1 LTKILVYE
9 IATQMKVLFI
19 GGTGN
24 ISTASSRL
32 AVEKGM
38 ELYVLN
44 RGNSKV
50 TIKGA
55 NSIKGDITKLETL
68 TELKGHEWDVVVN
81 WIAFTPED
89 IERDLELFSGK
100 TKQYI
105 FISSASC
112 YQTPLSYPV
121 ITESTPVC
129 NNLWDYSHNKILC
142 EQRLQKAY
150 SEDRFP
156 MTIVRPSLTYDTV
169 IPVAIG
175 GFDKYNIVDRI
186 KKGKEIIIHGDGTS
200 LWTVTHSDDF
210 AKGFVGLLGL
220 TQAIGHPF
228 HITSDEVL
236 SWNMIYKILA
246 DAIGKEA
253 NVVHIASDFICKIA
267 PSFTGTL
274 LADKAESVLFDNTKI
289 KTFVPGFKATIP
301 FAEGIKR
308 TLTWLEENPNRRQID
323 PETEAE
329 IEAVLKAYYTLG

>member
-1 LTKILVYE
+1 
-9 IATQMKVLFI
+9 MKVLFI

-24 ISTASSRL
+24 ISAASSRL
-32 AVEKGM
+32 AIEKGM
-38 ELYVLN
+38 ELYLLN

-50 TIKGA
+50 TIAGA
-55 NSIKGDITKLETL
+55 KRIVGDINKPSELS
-68 TELKGHEWDVVVN
+68 ELKKHDWDVVVN
-81 WIAFTPED
+81 WIAFTPAD
-89 IERDLELFSGK
+89 IERDLDLFSGK
-100 TKQYI
+100 VNQYL

-121 ITESTPVC
+121 ITESTPVM

-150 SEDRFP
+150 SEEGFP

-186 KKGKEIIIHGDGTS
+186 KKGKEIIVHGDGTS
-200 LWTVTHSDDF
+200 LWTVTHADDF
-210 AKGFVGLLGL
+210 AKGLVGLLGL

-228 HITSDEVL
+228 HITADEVL
-236 SWNMIYKILA
+236 SWNMIYNILA
-246 DAIGKEA
+246 DAVGKQA

-267 PSFTGTL
+267 PSLSGTL

-289 KTFVPGFKATIP
+289 KTFVPEFTATIP

-308 TLTWLEENPNRRQID
+308 TLDWLDKNPEKQNID
-323 PETEAE
+323 SNTEAE
-329 IEAVLKAYYTLG
+329 IEAILRAYKAFG

>member
-1 LTKILVYE
+1 
-9 IATQMKVLFI
+9 MKVLFI

-32 AVEKGM
+32 AVARG
-38 ELYVLN
+38 LDLFLLN

-50 TIKGA
+50 LIQGA
-55 NSIKGDITKLETL
+55 TPITGDITKPETL
-68 TELKGHEWDVVVN
+68 TELKQHQWDVVVN
-81 WIAFTPED
+81 WIAFTPKD
-89 IERDLELFSGK
+89 IERDLALFREK
-100 TKQYI
+100 TKQYV

-150 SEDRFP
+150 SEEGFP

-175 GFDKYNIVDRI
+175 GFDKYNVVDRI
-186 KKGKEIIIHGDGTS
+186 KKGKEIIVHGDGTS
-200 LWTVTHSDDF
+200 LWTVTHADDF

-253 NVVHIASDFICKIA
+253 KVVHIASDFICKVA

-301 FAEGIKR
+301 FVEGIKQ
-308 TLTWLEENPNRRQID
+308 TLKWLEENPEHQNID
-323 PETEAE
+323 ADTEAD
-329 IEAVLKAYYTLG
+329 IERILTAYKALG

>member
-1 LTKILVYE
+1 MTEIQVYE
-9 IATQMKVLFI
+9 TATQMKVLFI

-24 ISTASSRL
+24 ISSASSRL

-55 NSIKGDITKLETL
+55 NSIIGDITKLETL
-68 TELKGHEWDVVVN
+68 TELQGHEWDVVVN

-89 IERDLELFSGK
+89 IERDLELFTGK

-200 LWTVTHSDDF
+200 LWTVTHADDF
-210 AKGFVGLLGL
+210 AKGFVGLFGL
-220 TQAIGHPF
+220 TQAVGHPF

-246 DAIGKEA
+246 DAIGREA
-253 NVVHIASDFICKIA
+253 NIVHIASDFICKIA

-289 KTFVPGFKATIP
+289 KTFVSGFKATIP

-308 TLTWLEENPNRRQID
+308 TLSWLEENPEKQNID
-323 PETEAE
+323 VETEAE
-329 IEAVLKAYYTLG
+329 MESVLKAYHGLG

>member
-1 LTKILVYE
+1 
-9 IATQMKVLFI
+9 MKVLFI

-38 ELYVLN
+38 DLFLLN

-50 TIKGA
+50 IINGA
-55 NSIKGDITKLETL
+55 TSIIGDITRPETL
-68 TELKGHEWDVVVN
+68 NELKKHEWDVVVN

-89 IERDLELFSGK
+89 IDRDLDLFKGK

-121 ITESTPVC
+121 ITESTPVY

-150 SEDRFP
+150 SEEGFP

-175 GFDKYNIVDRI
+175 GFDTYNIVDRI

-200 LWTVTHSDDF
+200 LWTVTHADDF
-210 AKGFVGLLGL
+210 AKGLVGLLGL

-236 SWNMIYKILA
+236 SWNMIYKILG
-246 DAIGKEA
+246 DALGKEIK
-253 NVVHIASDFICKIA
+253 VVHIASDFICKIA
-267 PSFTGTL
+267 PSLTGTL

-289 KTFVPGFKATIP
+289 KTFVSGFKATIP
-301 FAEGIKR
+301 FSEAIKR
-308 TLTWLEENPNRRQID
+308 TLKWLAENPEKQNID
-323 PETEAE
+323 ADTEAD
-329 IEAVLKAYYTLG
+329 IESILKAYKALG